1 MIGLEA
7 GHKCRAAGVLVPT
20 HPGMRTRGAGASER
34 ARQRLA
40 LLSNRFCPQR
50 GKKSSQFLKIDQ
62 PFSCPAPRLAGG
74 SHVPNRQLSLPPSA
88 PSLLACLFSECQ

>member
-34 ARQRLA
+34 ARTTAARA
-40 LLSNRFCPQR
+40 PFKSILSPERKKKQPVSKNR
-50 GKKSSQFLKIDQ
+50 
-62 PFSCPAPRLAGG
+62 PA
-74 SHVPNRQLSLPPSA
+74 V
-88 PSLLACLFSECQ
+88 